1 MKAIQKRLKCT
12 KKLYLGVD
20 VGAST
25 TPGGGRGSDAG
36 GYKETNRRKNDNPNI
51 QKNSIKD
58 AVNKRLGL
66 TSVPNTPPP
75 GVPRGDKDSDT
86 SMIAMNLKGND
97 RFMYGREASKFTD
110 DEMVKRGLV
119 KEGNYFRQDGGNF
132 IRISKEEGRKLYA
145 AGDKSISRSVSGN
158 TSALNL
164 KYGSSNG
171 AMGSGDPG
179 GVMSSI
185 PLSREM
191 LKSQNKFKGLVV
203 GALSLGMPGIG
214 ATAMRADAAVA
225 LKDAKQSGAAYDD
238 YTKKFDAT
246 QKGKKFTSQRN
257 TSGIIQLGL
266 SKGKDKL
273 GEVFGN

>member
-1 MKAIQKRLKCT
+1 M
-12 KKLYLGVD
+12 
-20 VGAST
+20 GAST
-25 TPGGGRGSDAG
+25 TPRSGSGSNAGGGRGSDAG
-36 GYKETNRRKNDNPNI
+36 GYKETNRRKKDNPNI

-75 GVPRGDKDSDT
+75 GAPRGDKDSDIP
-86 SMIAMNLKGND
+86 MIAMNLKGND
-97 RFMYGREASKFTD
+97 RFMYGAEASKFTN

-132 IRISKEEGRKLYA
+132 VRISQEEGRKLYA

-164 KYGSSNG
+164 KYGSEKNNNIG
-171 AMGSGDPG
+171 AMGSGNPS

-185 PLSREM
+185 PISQKM
-191 LKSQNKFKGLVV
+191 LEQQNKIKGV
-203 GALSLGMPGIG
+203 
-214 ATAMRADAAVA
+214 ATALMSIPMPAPIGMVMRASAATDLLNV
-225 LKDAKQSGAAYDD
+225 KQSGKAYDD

-257 TSGIIQLGL
+257 VQGVMALGL
-266 SKGKDKL
+266 AKGKDKL
-273 GEVFGN
+273 GSIFGN

>member
-1 MKAIQKRLKCT
+1 
-12 KKLYLGVD
+12 
-20 VGAST
+20 
-25 TPGGGRGSDAG
+25 GSDAG
-36 GYKETNRRKNDNPNI
+36 GYKETNRRKRDKGNI
-51 QKNSIKD
+51 QKDSIKD

-97 RFMYGREASKFTD
+97 RFMYGAEASKFTN
-110 DEMVKRGLV
+110 DEMVRRGLV
-119 KEGNYFRQDGGNF
+119 KEGNYFRKDGGNF
-132 IRISKEEGRKLYA
+132 VRISQEEGRKLYA

-185 PLSREM
+185 PISQKM
-191 LKSQNKFKGLVV
+191 LEQQNKIKGITTAV
-203 GALSLGMPGIG
+203 LSL
-214 ATAMRADAAVA
+214 AAPA
-225 LKDAKQSGAAYDD
+225 PMS
-238 YTKKFDAT
+238 
-246 QKGKKFTSQRN
+246 
-257 TSGIIQLGL
+257 
-266 SKGKDKL
+266 
-273 GEVFGN
+273 